1 MGLAAF
7 NLKRRKLAAE
17 AEAAKAQAAAATLTP
32 TPPPAENLNPEPL
45 KPATE
50 TSTAGNGAGSQ
61 TLVSTNGGPAEKP
74 AVTTS
79 STGGAPASEQQPAGE
94 SQPAPASNPV
104 TQPTD
109 PNAVPPAITG
119 ERPAG
124 ADAGTQI
131 SGATADGSTVPPA
144 LSDAD
149 RIAAISEMTIPE
161 IIEAVKAGKFT
172 REEAAQLEAAG
183 KNRQTLIKRLTE
195 TLD

>member
-7 NLKRRKLAAE
+7 NLKRRKLAAA
-17 AEAAKAQAAAATLTP
+17 AEAAKAEAAAATLTP
-32 TPPPAENLNPEPL
+32 TPPPAANLDPEPL

-61 TLVSTNGGPAEKP
+61 TLVSENGGPAVPP
-74 AVTTS
+74 AVTTA
-79 STGGAPASEQQPAGE
+79 STGGAPAA
-94 SQPAPASNPV
+94 NPV
-104 TQPTD
+104 TEPTE
-109 PNAVPPAITG
+109 PNAVPPAITGTEG

-144 LSDAD
+144 LSDAE
-149 RIAAISEMTIPE
+149 RITQFSEMTIPE
-161 IIEAVKAGKFT
+161 VIEAVKAGKFT
-172 REEAAQLEAAG
+172 REEAAALEAAG

-195 TLD
+195 SLD